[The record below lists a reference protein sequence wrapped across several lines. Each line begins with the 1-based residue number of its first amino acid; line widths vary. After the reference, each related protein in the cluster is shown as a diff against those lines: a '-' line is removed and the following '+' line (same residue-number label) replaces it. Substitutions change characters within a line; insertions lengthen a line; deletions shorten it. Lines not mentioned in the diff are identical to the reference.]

1 MRKFE
6 EKMRDLE
13 RRIEEKAA
21 EIEKRVEQMHQ
32 LRNAPGTTI

>member
-1 MRKFE
+1 
-6 EKMRDLE
+6 MRDLE